1 MAKVTAKTRSL
12 VDKLGDIDEQIKTLQ
27 DRKKRLAV
35 RLEGFEGRIKG
46 EDYQV
51 VISSYKMTTL
61 VKEKVKKLLTASQY
75 QKCERSSDVTK
86 MMFSRIGED
95 DE

>member
-75 QKCERSSDVTK
+75 RKCERSSDVTK
-86 MMFSRIGED
+86 MAFSRIGED